1 MKPKKLQFVLRPFLL
16 FVVTG
21 VIAGLAYITLVNR
34 NSINMTTRQKIL
46 KAIYPVTMWF
56 TKKAGKNL
64 AAPKASSEPVTS
76 IYSLTATLNNGE
88 QFPLAQLEGKKIM
101 IVNTASD
108 CGYTGQY
115 DGLEKLYQEHK
126 NQLVILAF
134 PSNDF
139 KEQEKGTD
147 ESIAA
152 FCKLNYGISF
162 PLMKKSIVL
171 KKAGQNEIFSW
182 LTAQNK
188 NGWNNQAPS
197 WNFCKYI
204 IDEHG
209 QLLNCFPPS
218 VEPSSPEVLN
228 VISK

>member
-1 MKPKKLQFVLRPFLL
+1 MIVGPAY
-16 FVVTG
+16 VTF
-21 VIAGLAYITLVNR
+21 VNR
-34 NSINMTTRQKIL
+34 NSMNMTTRQKIL
-46 KAIYPVTMWF
+46 KAIYPITMWF
-56 TKKAGKNL
+56 TQKTGKNL
-64 AAPKASSEPVTS
+64 AVRSELVEPLTS
-76 IYSLTATLNNGE
+76 IYSLTATLTNGE
-88 QFPLAQLEGKKIM
+88 RFPMQQLKGKKIM

-147 ESIAA
+147 ESIAT

-171 KKAGQNEIFSW
+171 KNAGQNEIFSW
-182 LTAQNK
+182 LTEQNH

-204 IDEHG
+204 VDEQG
-209 QLLNCFPPS
+209 RLLNCFPPS
-218 VEPSSPEVLN
+218 VEPSSAEVLD